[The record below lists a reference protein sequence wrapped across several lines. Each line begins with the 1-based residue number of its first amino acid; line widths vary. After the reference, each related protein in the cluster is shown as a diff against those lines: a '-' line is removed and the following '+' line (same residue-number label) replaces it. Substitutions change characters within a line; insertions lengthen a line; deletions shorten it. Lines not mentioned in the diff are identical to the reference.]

1 MRTQDILARNLRMLR
16 AEAALSQEEL
26 ADAAKV
32 DRTYIGGLERS
43 VRNPTLAV
51 IERIAEALG
60 VQPYELLL
68 PPSKTH

>member
-1 MRTQDILARNLRMLR
+1 MRTHDILARNLRVLR
-16 AEAALSQEEL
+16 AEAQLSQEEL
-26 ADAAKV
+26 ADAAQV

-60 VQPYELLL
+60 VKPHQLLL
-68 PPSKTH
+68 PPEQRD